1 MLQASYVLEKVR
13 GVTVSDACLTQ
24 VCKPQSNA
32 NASWPIAYL
41 IIYIISRRH
50 NSELTVPF
58 KDRKQ
63 NINWTKN

>member
-32 NASWPIAYL
+32 NASYGLLPTWSFISFPEGTIASL
-41 IIYIISRRH
+41 QFHLKTENKI
-50 NSELTVPF
+50 
-58 KDRKQ
+58 
-63 NINWTKN
+63 

>member
-32 NASWPIAYL
+32 NASYGLLP
-41 IIYIISRRH
+41 
-50 NSELTVPF
+50 T
-58 KDRKQ
+58 
-63 NINWTKN
+63 